1 MNQLPNIPI
10 SDRIRL
16 IGYGLLAG
24 IVVGAVFGWMFHGVI
39 GFIIRLVIVAI
50 LLLPVVL
57 AFMFWRQVTA
67 KQVPPRSNTTRDADW
82 VEIEPTSRPRQYES
96 AGSGRANGP

>member
-1 MNQLPNIPI
+1 MNQLPNIPF

-39 GFIIRLVIVAI
+39 GFIIKLVIVAI
-50 LLLPVVL
+50 LLIPFVL

-67 KQVPPRSNTTRDADW
+67 KQNPPRGTNMSDADW